1 MDEVIEQF
9 IASDRPKSTSNIF
22 KYLGIFT
29 AALGVLSFV
38 KMPIIG
44 IAFEVAA
51 AALIIGSYFM
61 YIDYEYEL
69 FEGNI
74 TISVIYKASRR
85 RMAQKIEKD
94 NVRKVYVVERK
105 DALKNGVKAYYNTRL
120 EGMKIYTFELNN
132 NKKIQLALN
141 DKMSNLVEIY
151 YKQQIMGY

>member
-51 AALIIGSYFM
+51 AALIIGSYF
-61 YIDYEYEL
+61 IVADAIVGL
-69 FEGNI
+69 
-74 TISVIYKASRR
+74 SAS
-85 RMAQKIEKD
+85 
-94 NVRKVYVVERK
+94 
-105 DALKNGVKAYYNTRL
+105 
-120 EGMKIYTFELNN
+120 
-132 NKKIQLALN
+132 
-141 DKMSNLVEIY
+141 SSSSSC
-151 YKQQIMGY
+151 